1 MKLDANTDVI
11 RSFFKRVEY
20 IYDEELAEKRPN
32 IFDRLWFHA
41 WKTAE
46 EYHRE
51 RIKKGLSSEQDA
63 NDRCLRLS

>member
-1 MKLDANTDVI
+1 MKLEADTDVI
-11 RSFFKRVEY
+11 KFFLRKIEN
-20 IYDEELAEKRPN
+20 IYNEELAENPN
-32 IFDRLWFHA
+32 GIIERIWFHA

-63 NDRCLRLS
+63 VNRNLRLP